1 MRISDWSSDVC
12 SSDLHAA
19 RLGQRLFHVR
29 NVAQTEGDAVG
40 GDRAVGQR
48 QAFGVAANPRET
60 LHQATVDGAVAAD
73 RQHLGRQVADDH
85 LPGAGFPAVA
95 DAKGDVAGAAGGRSE
110 ERRVGKEWVSTC
122 RFRWWAYP

>member
-1 MRISDWSSDVC
+1 MIRRPPRPTRTDT
-12 SSDLHAA
+12 LFPYTTLFKTAARLQHAA

-73 RQHLGRQVADDH
+73 RQHLDR
-85 LPGAGFPAVA
+85 
-95 DAKGDVAGAAGGRSE
+95 K
-110 ERRVGKEWVSTC
+110 STSLNSSH
-122 RFRWWAYP
+122 